1 MRFSV
6 RRHRARSLKGYF
18 ILGAAATAAFL
29 VYTGF
34 TQPSPLWRPA
44 PQSLRPAA
52 AEPALSG
59 PPAWIRI
66 SKIAVEAP
74 LVALHLDGQGELE
87 APKDYDI
94 PGWYADGTPP
104 GDMGPAVI
112 AGHVDSLAASAV
124 FRRLEELRAGDLI
137 EIQRSGVWV
146 RFEVTTTARFAKG
159 SFPTAQVYG
168 PTPDAQL
175 RVITCGG
182 SFDRARNSY
191 RDNVVVFAIMKGDG

>member
-18 ILGAAATAAFL
+18 MVGAAATAAVL
-29 VYTGF
+29 VYTAL
-34 TQPSPLWRPA
+34 THPSPLWRPA
-44 PQSLRPAA
+44 PQSQQQT

-94 PGWYADGTPP
+94 PGWYAEGTPP

-137 EIQRSGVWV
+137 EVQRSGVWV
-146 RFEVTTTARFAKG
+146 RFEVTSAARFAKG
-159 SFPTAQVYG
+159 KFPTAQVYG

-182 SFDRARNSY
+182 SFDRVRNSY
-191 RDNVVVFAIMKGDG
+191 RDNVVVFAMMNSDG